1 VRWLISLVVAVVSA
15 VSVAAQPPADAP
27 RVDGADG
34 ADGADGIVQ
43 RVSAAERSKQIV
55 DERANAESRYQI
67 GQMERVLEGAVEH
80 GATITRDRLKSV
92 LPPGDTLMNGEN
104 ARARGFRLEG
114 YGVFFDVIVPPF
126 ETETTLSW
134 SIRTLDQNA
143 LGLDSALKVL
153 ESHVKLQGNT
163 DLDQALRRVEL
174 QVNPAMLAAQAVPVV
189 QGAGNATGSA
199 AAANVDLPATPA
211 DPILNDPNEAYRT
224 EVVAALKDAMLDHS
238 SSLGIGELDWLTI
251 AARANDDR
259 PRLAPADSDARTRI
273 IRLRGADL
281 LAYLARQIP
290 KEEARKRI
298 EVTVY

>member
-1 VRWLISLVVAVVSA
+1 MRWLVSLIVAVVSA

-27 RVDGADG
+27 RVDGP
-34 ADGADGIVQ
+34 DGIVQ
-43 RVSAAERSKQIV
+43 RVSAAERAKQIV

-153 ESHVKLQGNT
+153 ESHVKSQGNT

-174 QVNPAMLAAQAVPVV
+174 QVNPAMLAAQSAPVV
-189 QGAGNATGSA
+189 QGAGAATGSA
-199 AAANVDLPATPA
+199 AAANMDVPATPA

-224 EVVAALKDAMLDHS
+224 EVVAALKDALLDHS
-238 SSLGIGELDWLTI
+238 SSLGIGEQDWLTI

-259 PRLAPADSDARTRI
+259 PRLAPADSDSRTRV

-290 KEEARKRI
+290 KEEALRRI
-298 EVTVY
+298 EITVY

>member
-1 VRWLISLVVAVVSA
+1 
-15 VSVAAQPPADAP
+15 
-27 RVDGADG
+27 
-34 ADGADGIVQ
+34 Q
-43 RVSAAERSKQIV
+43 RVSAAERAKQIV

-134 SIRTLDQNA
+134 SIRTLD
-143 LGLDSALKVL
+143 
-153 ESHVKLQGNT
+153 
-163 DLDQALRRVEL
+163 
-174 QVNPAMLAAQAVPVV
+174 
-189 QGAGNATGSA
+189 
-199 AAANVDLPATPA
+199 
-211 DPILNDPNEAYRT
+211 
-224 EVVAALKDAMLDHS
+224 HS
-238 SSLGIGELDWLTI
+238 SSLGIGEQDWLTI

-259 PRLAPADSDARTRI
+259 PRLAPADSDARTRV

-290 KEEARKRI
+290 KEEARRRI

>member
-1 VRWLISLVVAVVSA
+1 MRWLVSLIVAVVSA

-27 RVDGADG
+27 RVDGP
-34 ADGADGIVQ
+34 DGIVQ
-43 RVSAAERSKQIV
+43 RVSAAERAKQIV

-153 ESHVKLQGNT
+153 ESHVKSQGNT

-174 QVNPAMLAAQAVPVV
+174 QVNPAMLAAQSAPVV
-189 QGAGNATGSA
+189 QGAGTATGSA
-199 AAANVDLPATPA
+199 AAANVDVPATPA

-224 EVVAALKDAMLDHS
+224 EVVAALKDAMLAHS
-238 SSLGIGELDWLTI
+238 SALGIGEQDWLTI

-259 PRLAPADSDARTRI
+259 PRLAPADSDSRTRV

-290 KEEARKRI
+290 KEEALRRI
-298 EVTVY
+298 EITVY

>member
-1 VRWLISLVVAVVSA
+1 MRWLVSLIVAVVSA
-15 VSVAAQPPADAP
+15 VSAAAQPPADAP

-34 ADGADGIVQ
+34 AGGIVQ
-43 RVSAAERSKQIV
+43 RVSAAERSKQIA
-55 DERANAESRYQI
+55 DERANVESRYQI

-153 ESHVKLQGNT
+153 ESHVKSQGNT

-174 QVNPAMLAAQAVPVV
+174 QVNPAMLAAQAGPVV

-224 EVVAALKDAMLDHS
+224 EVVAALKDALLDHS
-238 SSLGIGELDWLTI
+238 SSLGIGEQDWLTI

-259 PRLAPADSDARTRI
+259 PRLAPADSDSRTRV

-290 KEEARKRI
+290 KEEARRRI
-298 EVTVY
+298 EITVY

>member
-1 VRWLISLVVAVVSA
+1 MRWLVSLIVAVVSV
-15 VSVAAQPPADAP
+15 VSAAAQAPADAP

-34 ADGADGIVQ
+34 AGGIVQ
-43 RVSAAERSKQIV
+43 RVSAAERAKQIV

-153 ESHVKLQGNT
+153 ESHVKSQGNT

-174 QVNPAMLAAQAVPVV
+174 QVNPAMLAAQSAPMF

-199 AAANVDLPATPA
+199 AAANVDVPATPA

-224 EVVAALKDAMLDHS
+224 EVVAALKDAMLAHS
-238 SSLGIGELDWLTI
+238 SALGIAEQDWLTI
-251 AARANDDR
+251 AARANEDR
-259 PRLAPADSDARTRI
+259 PRLAPADSDSRTRV

-290 KEEARKRI
+290 KEEARRRI
-298 EVTVY
+298 EVTDY